1 LEVLAV
7 LSPALRRFLPYLRPQ
22 ARLLALTL
30 AAAAVS
36 LLAATATPL
45 LIKAIIDGPLTHR
58 RADQL
63 LPLAVALL
71 ALAAVEAVA
80 NFTRRN
86 FSVLASLRMETDLR
100 NEFYAHL
107 QALQVG
113 FHDSWQSGQLL
124 SRAVADIQALRR
136 FVGFGLVFA
145 TFFGALWLAVL
156 AMLLR
161 LDWRLAILTALIVLP
176 VFFASRSFFRR
187 YAAIAR
193 GVQDQQGDLATVV
206 EEMSTGVRVIKAL
219 GRERLLRERFQL
231 QAVKLRGLN
240 LKGVQVR
247 ARAWTLFSLLPNL
260 NLAVVVV
267 VGGIAVARGELSL
280 GGLVAFMTYLFML
293 VWPLDALGWIL
304 AMGEEAT
311 TAAIRLAEVFDARP
325 EIRERPGARSLGAVR
340 GDVRL
345 EGVGFRYS
353 EAGEWIL
360 RGLDL
365 TLEPGETVALVG
377 ATGSGKTTVAALLP
391 RLYEVGEGR
400 VTLDGLDLRDLTLRS
415 LRTQVGVAF
424 EEPVLFSASVH
435 ENLVMGRP
443 LTSDR
448 DLRRALEV
456 ARAEFV
462 WDLPWGLETRI
473 GEQGHSL
480 SGGQRQRLALA
491 RAVLG
496 SPRVLVLDDP
506 LSSVDLHT
514 EREIE
519 EALSS
524 VLGGVTALLVAHRP
538 STLALADRVA
548 LLAGGGIVESGTHSE
563 LLSRSSLYR
572 SLLGGALQGPREDSG
587 RDLVARPGGQTRS
600 G

>member
-1 LEVLAV
+1 L

-22 ARLLALTL
+22 ARLVVLTL
-30 AAAAVS
+30 AAAVVS
-36 LLAATATPL
+36 LLAATAIPL
-45 LIKAIIDGPLTHR
+45 VIKAIIDGPVSQR

-63 LPLAVALL
+63 APYAALL
-71 ALAAVEAVA
+71 FALALLECAS
-80 NFTRRN
+80 NFTRRY
-86 FSVLASLRMETDLR
+86 FSILASLRMETELR

-113 FHDSWQSGQLL
+113 FHDNWQSGQLL

-145 TFFGALWLAVL
+145 SFFGVLWLAVL

-161 LDWRLAILTALIVLP
+161 LDWRLALLTASAALP
-176 VFFASRSFFRR
+176 VLFASRAFFRR
-187 YAAIAR
+187 YAAVAR

-206 EEMSTGVRVIKAL
+206 EETATGVRIIKAF
-219 GRERLLRERFQL
+219 GREPLLGTRFQ
-231 QAVKLRGLN
+231 AEASKLRAIN
-240 LKGVQVR
+240 LTGVRVR
-247 ARAWTLFSLLPNL
+247 ARAWTLFGLVPNL
-260 NLAVVVV
+260 NLAIVLL
-267 VGGIAVARGELSL
+267 VGGFAVTRGELSI

-293 VWPLDALGWIL
+293 VWPLDALGWVL

-311 TAAIRLAEVFDARP
+311 TASSRLAEVLDVRP
-325 EIRERPGARSLGAVR
+325 EVRERRGALILTTARGALR
-340 GDVRL
+340 FDR
-345 EGVGFRYS
+345 VGFRY
-353 EAGEWIL
+353 ANAAAWVL
-360 RGLDL
+360 RGFDL

-377 ATGSGKTTVAALLP
+377 ATGSGKSTAAALVP
-391 RLYEVGEGR
+391 RLYDAVEGR
-400 VTLDGLDLRDLTLRS
+400 VTLDGRDVRELSLRS
-415 LRTQVGVAF
+415 LRAQVGVAF
-424 EEPVLFSASVH
+424 EDPILFSASVH
-435 ENLVMGRP
+435 ENLLMGRQEV
-443 LTSDR
+443 SER
-448 DLRRALEV
+448 QLRRALEV

-506 LSSVDLHT
+506 LSSVDVHT

-519 EALSS
+519 DALDS

-548 LLAGGGIVESGTHSE
+548 VLEDGRVSDVGTHSQ
-563 LLSRSSLYR
+563 LMRRSTAYR
-572 SLLGGALQGPREDSG
+572 SLLSAPDTEGGGELAEAVR
-587 RDLVARPGGQTRS
+587 V
-600 G
+600 